1 MMDYIPYSWDDEIY
15 TCPEEQDMKAIEYQ
29 EINSMEH
36 DELTSKSV
44 ECKDPT
50 ARPARHEVVS
60 RTGTHLGTMPP
71 HLWRMINNKTCP
83 RNINMRSIQWKERP
97 HQCTT
102 MFEKQSTEGTNNNNK
117 LSNILCIILWIVIFI
132 AIIVGSYYAIASY
145 LKQ

>member
-83 RNINMRSIQWKERP
+83 KNINMRSIQWKERP

-102 MFEKQSTEGTNNNNK
+102 KFKKRPTEGANNNK
-117 LSNILCIILWIVIFI
+117 LYSILVTIISIIMII
-132 AIIVGSYYAIASY
+132 AIITSIYYALTAY
-145 LKQ
+145 LKQK